1 MNAHTDTH
9 PDAEAVQI
17 ESLRRV
23 SVSQRVALMRSMTRM
38 AVSSSRRACRRA
50 HPELTE
56 RELDLLF
63 VELNYGSDL
72 AERLRRRLTS

>member
-17 ESLRRV
+17 ELLRRT
-23 SVSQRVALMRSMTRM
+23 SVSRRVAMVCSMTRL

-72 AERLRRRLTS
+72 AQRLRRRLMS